1 MRGWTLVCVESG
13 IEEVEE
19 VALCVWITCFQVLAF
34 VQAGDAAKVCEALL
48 EPEIVPPLHGNEIA
62 EPHVG
67 ELVKV
72 QVCMRHP
79 RKVRPLVCRHQRT
92 VCNSDGTNVLH
103 SAYPE
108 LGHVDHI
115 VLIIGKFVAEEL
127 LIEIYSILDYPE
139 YLCRIA
145 VLKLAPTCENSHRSL
160 SRLRVIFN
168 HLVFTGT
175 HAVYVRTNRRTFLEV
190 PEEAP

>member
-1 MRGWTLVCVESG
+1 MRGWTLVRVESS
-13 IEEVEE
+13 IEEVEK
-19 VALCVWITCFQVLAF
+19 VALCVWITYFQVLAF

-48 EPEIVPPLHGNEIA
+48 KPEIVPPLHGNEIA

-103 SAYPE
+103 STYPE
-108 LGHVDHI
+108 LGHVNHI
-115 VLIIGKFVAEEL
+115 VLVVREFVAEEL
-127 LIEIYSILDYPE
+127 LIEIDSILDDAE

-145 VLKLAPTCENSHRSL
+145 VFKLALTCEDSHRSL
-160 SRLRVIFN
+160 GRLRFVFN

-175 HAVYVRTNRRTFLEV
+175 HAVYVRADSRTFLEV
-190 PEEAP
+190 PEEAL

>member
-1 MRGWTLVCVESG
+1 MRGWTLVRVESG

-19 VALCVWITCFQVLAF
+19 VALCVWITCFQVLTF

-72 QVCMRHP
+72 QVCMRHL
-79 RKVRPLVCRHQRT
+79 REGCPLVWRPQRAI
-92 VCNSDGTNVLH
+92 CNSDGTNVLH

-108 LGHVDHI
+108 FRHVNH
-115 VLIIGKFVAEEL
+115 V
-127 LIEIYSILDYPE
+127 IL
-139 YLCRIA
+139 
-145 VLKLAPTCENSHRSL
+145 V
-160 SRLRVIFN
+160 
-168 HLVFTGT
+168 
-175 HAVYVRTNRRTFLEV
+175 VRE
-190 PEEAP
+190 